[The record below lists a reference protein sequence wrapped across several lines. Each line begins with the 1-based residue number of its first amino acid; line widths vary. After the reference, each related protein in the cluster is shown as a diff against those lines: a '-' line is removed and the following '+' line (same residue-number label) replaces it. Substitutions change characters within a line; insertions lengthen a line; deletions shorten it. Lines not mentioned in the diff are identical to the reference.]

1 MFIIGLTG
9 GIGTGKS
16 TVSKY
21 LEEKGCLILDADAI
35 SSMMTE
41 KGMPALAEI
50 AKAFGQ
56 NLILEDGNLDRA
68 SLGNIVF
75 NNKEKLDTLQS
86 IITEKVVEYINLE
99 IKKLKS
105 NNYTGIVVVDAP
117 LLFECNMQGIGDENW
132 LVSVDLDIRISR
144 VIARDGLTK
153 EQILS
158 RINNQ
163 MSQEDKEKLSHV
175 ILDNSGSLEELY
187 EQIDMNLE
195 RIRNEF

>member
-35 SSMMTE
+35 SRKMTE

-50 AKAFGQ
+50 VKAFGQ

-105 NNYTGIVVVDAP
+105 NNYRGIVVVDAP

-144 VIARDGLTK
+144 VMARDGLTK

-175 ILDNSGSLEELY
+175 ILNNSGTLEELY

>member
-21 LEEKGCLILDADAI
+21 LEEKGCYILDADAI
-35 SSMMTE
+35 SRKMTE
-41 KGMPALAEI
+41 KGMPALEEI
-50 AKAFGQ
+50 AMAFGH

-75 NNKEKLDTLQS
+75 NNKEKLDVLQS

-144 VIARDGLTK
+144 VMARDGLTK

-187 EQIDMNLE
+187 EQIDINLE

>member
-35 SSMMTE
+35 SRKMTE

-99 IKKLKS
+99 IKRLKS
-105 NNYTGIVVVDAP
+105 NNYRGIVVVDAP

-144 VIARDGLTK
+144 VMARDGLTK